1 MLSAAQPQDF
11 SLSLSPEEMA
21 EFRVSHIKE
30 QFGLFNTVCDKAVP
44 VVLSTADGTQF
55 RTKLWAVDGDTPQL
69 HFYVS
74 GHGPQVASVLDAPQV
89 TGIAYL
95 ESIKLQFDL
104 TGLSLVRMDDNW
116 MLQCGQP
123 QEMYRIQRRNAY
135 RVRASTRTEPY
146 AKLRHPSMPDMGLR
160 LHMLDV
166 SIGGCALWLP
176 NDVPPLQAGTL
187 LGQLTVDLDAD
198 SSFTAAA
205 RLQHVSGEQS
215 YDFGPGQGRKMGCAW
230 HPLPGPAE
238 RVLQR
243 WIDRAQQRARM
254 LRQQ

>member
-1 MLSAAQPQDF
+1 MLSAANPQDF
-11 SLSLSPEEMA
+11 SLSLSPEDMA
-21 EFRVSHIKE
+21 EFRVSHPKE
-30 QFGLFNTVCDKAVP
+30 QFGFFNTVCEKSVP
-44 VVLSTADGTQF
+44 VLLNTPDGTVYK
-55 RTKLWAVDGDTPQL
+55 TKLWAVDGDKAQL
-69 HFYVS
+69 QFYAS
-74 GHGPQVASVLDAPQV
+74 GHGQQVTSMLDAPQV
-89 TGIAYL
+89 TGVAYL

-104 TGLSLVRMDDNW
+104 TGLSLVRVEDHW

-135 RVRASTRTEPY
+135 RVRSSTRTEPY

-176 NDVPPLQAGTL
+176 NDVPPLQPGTL
-187 LGQLTVDLDAD
+187 LGQLTVELDAE
-198 SSFTAAA
+198 SNFSAAA
-205 RLQHVSGEQS
+205 RLQHVSGEHD
-215 YDFGPGQGRKMGCAW
+215 YEFGPGLGRKMGCEW

-238 RVLQR
+238 RILQR
-243 WIDRAQQRARM
+243 WIDRAQQRARL